1 MKQISIDALNC
12 KLFEAIEGLQNNT
25 DPKASPNE
33 KMDIDTAH
41 RIAELG
47 KVIVEGYKVKVQALK
62 LIEGAEGIRN
72 MSAALA
78 DSGVISE
85 TKSIG

>member
-12 KLFEAIEGLQNNT
+12 KLFEAIESLQNNT
-25 DPKASPNE
+25 DPNASENE
-33 KMDIDTAH
+33 KMDVTTAH

-72 MSAALA
+72 MSAALTE
-78 DSGVISE
+78 SGVISE
-85 TKSIG
+85 NK